1 MSSNEKDRK
10 SISKIQGTKG
20 SQNVDKAQS
29 VGDINKV
36 DKVKEAEAI
45 GKVKATEAIG
55 AVKGAGSIS
64 GSKTSIVGISREQRA
79 RILAIVEEEAEK
91 MAKDGIIS
99 QSKKDIV
106 KKSVSMAVDAA
117 IVLDEDLEN
126 K

>member
-10 SISKIQGTKG
+10 SISKIQGAKG

-36 DKVKEAEAI
+36 DKVKGAEAI

-91 MAKDGIIS
+91 MAKEGIIS
-99 QSKKDIV
+99 RSKKDIV